1 MAHEVGKVFGDGE
14 VAVARHFL
22 ARVDD
27 ARVVETGLP
36 FLHFLSETRG
46 TAGRYFNTHCTNWAQ
61 PAVISIRNVYSI
73 GCKHRL
79 TILLEA

>member
-1 MAHEVGKVFGDGE
+1 MLPQLEVVGVQVEVALEVPVAHEVGKVFGDGE

-27 ARVVETGLP
+27 ARVVQTRLP

-46 TAGRYFNTHCTNWAQ
+46 TTGLYLNTQCIFH
-61 PAVISIRNVYSI
+61 
-73 GCKHRL
+73 GL
-79 TILLEA
+79 